1 MPKGLLALLCAAAT
15 LAVPAAAAAAPN
27 NNNSPKLREAV
38 SVPEIREHMAA
49 FQAISDANGGNR
61 LAGFAGHDASAE
73 YVAERLRAA
82 GYQPEFQEFNYTY
95 TGPRTPTVLS
105 VVGGPSYAG
114 GFQFSIPVGTSGL
127 TPADNKDVT
136 APLTAVDLKIPS
148 PGGVNGSTSG
158 CQASDFAGFPTGSIA
173 LLQRGTCDFVVKFQ
187 NAINAGASAIVIMNE
202 GDTPARS
209 GLAGFNPVTTGNI
222 PILTATT
229 AVGNELRNGVL
240 NGPTG
245 RTVRV
250 KLDLISEQRPTRNV
264 IAQTDSGRE
273 DNVIVVGAHLD
284 SVDDGAGVNDNGSG
298 SGTILEIAEQMA
310 KVKPRNAVRFI
321 WFSAEESGLIGSNFY
336 VNSLTPAQR
345 DDIAGMLNF
354 DMLASP
360 NFVRFVYDGNLDS
373 GVPNTPASSPEGSGA
388 IEQIFLDYFAAQGL
402 ATAPTA
408 FDGRSDYRAFI
419 LNGIPAGGLFTGAEV
434 LKTAAQAAIYGG
446 AAGEQFDPC
455 YHAFCDTLA
464 TVDGTPP
471 AIALANPAS
480 AASLAGNGLVGLDQ
494 MSDAAAHATIT
505 LAQSTAMINGERAK
519 GNFNTDEKIAEQAR

>member
-1 MPKGLLALLCAAAT
+1 MPKGLLAALCAAAV
-15 LAVPAAAAAAPN
+15 LAVPATAAAAPN

-38 SVPEIREHMAA
+38 SVPEIREHMEAL
-49 FQAISDANGGNR
+49 QAIAEANGGNR
-61 LAGFAGHDASAE
+61 LAGFPGHDASAA
-73 YVAERLRAA
+73 YVKERLEAA
-82 GYQPEFQEFNYTY
+82 GYEATYHEFTYNY
-95 TGPRTPTVLS
+95 TGPRTPSILS
-105 VVGGPSYAG
+105 SGGTDYALG
-114 GFQFSIPVGTSGL
+114 IQFQVPTSL

-136 APLTAVDLKIPS
+136 APVTAVDLRVPS
-148 PGGVNGSTSG
+148 PGGAAGSTSG
-158 CQASDFAGFPTGSIA
+158 CEAADFAGFPAGSIA
-173 LLQRGTCDFVVKFQ
+173 LIQRGTCDFVVKIQ
-187 NAINAGASAIVIMNE
+187 NAINAGATAIILMNE

-209 GLAGFNPVTTGNI
+209 GLAGFNPATTGDI
-222 PILTATT
+222 PVLAATT

-245 RTVRV
+245 RTARVRV
-250 KLDLISEQRPTRNV
+250 DLVTIPNLPTRNV
-264 IAQTDSGRE
+264 IAQTPGAT

-284 SVDDGAGVNDNGSG
+284 GVDDGPGINDNGSG

-321 WFSAEESGLIGSNFY
+321 WFSAEESGLLGSTAY
-336 VNSLTPAQR
+336 VNSLSAAEKA
-345 DDIAGMLNF
+345 DIAGMLNF

-373 GVPNTPASSPEGSGA
+373 GLPAPPGGAPPASGA
-388 IEQIFLDYFAAQGL
+388 IEKIFLDYFAAQGL
-402 ATAPTA
+402 PTAPTA

-434 LKTAAQAAIYGG
+434 RKTAEQAAIFGG

-455 YHAFCDTLA
+455 YHLFCDTLA
-464 TVDGTPP
+464 TVTGTPP
-471 AIALANPAS
+471 AIALTNPAS

-505 LAQSTAMINGERAK
+505 LAQSSAMLNGERAK
-519 GNFNTDEKIAEQAR
+519 GNFNTDEKIAEQAAR

>member
-1 MPKGLLALLCAAAT
+1 MPKGLLAALCATAV
-15 LAVPAAAAAAPN
+15 LAVPATAAAAPN

-38 SVPEIREHMAA
+38 SIPEIREHLEA
-49 FQAISDANGGNR
+49 FQAIADANGGNR
-61 LAGFAGHDASAE
+61 LAGFPGHDASAE
-73 YVAERLRAA
+73 YVKERLEAA
-82 GYQPEFQEFNYTY
+82 GYEASYHEFTYNY
-95 TGPRTPTVLS
+95 TGPRTPAVLS
-105 VVGGPSYAG
+105 VVGGPTYAL
-114 GFQFSIPVGTSGL
+114 GFQFALPSGL

-136 APLTAVDLKIPS
+136 APLTAVDLKVPS
-148 PGGVNGSTSG
+148 PGGAAGSSSG
-158 CQASDFAGFPTGSIA
+158 CEATDFAGFPAGNIA
-173 LLQRGTCDFVVKFQ
+173 LLQRGVCDFVVKFQ

-209 GLAGFNPVTTGNI
+209 GLAGFNPVTTGDI
-222 PILTATT
+222 PIVTVTT

-245 RTVRV
+245 RTIRV
-250 KLDLISEQRPTRNV
+250 KVDLITIQNLPTRNV
-264 IAQTDSGRE
+264 IAQTPGRT

-284 SVDDGAGVNDNGSG
+284 GVDDGPGVNDNGSG

-321 WFSAEESGLIGSNFY
+321 WFSAEESGLLGSNAY
-336 VNSLTPAQR
+336 VASLSPEQR
-345 DDIAGMLNF
+345 ADIAGMLNF

-373 GVPNTPASSPEGSGA
+373 GLPAPPGGAPPASGA
-388 IEQIFLDYFAAQGL
+388 IEKIFLDYFAAQGL
-402 ATAPTA
+402 PTAPTA

-434 LKTAAQAAIYGG
+434 RKTPEQAAIYGG

-455 YHAFCDTLA
+455 YHAFCDTLS
-464 TVDGTPP
+464 TVTGTPP
-471 AIALANPAS
+471 AIALANPAL
-480 AASLAGNGLVGLDQ
+480 AGTMAGNGLVGLDQ

-505 LAQSTAMINGERAK
+505 LAQSTAMLNGERAK
-519 GNFNTDEKIAEQAR
+519 GNFNSDEKIVEQATR